1 MTALFVSILLLQA
14 PQTDAGWDDVRAI
27 PEGAAIKLVMK
38 GGTVEGAF
46 VAATDASLVIH
57 LKKGNYAVDRASI
70 KRLDRRLSGSNRGRN
85 TDLGVGLGIV
95 AGAIRGLFDRDAT
108 GVGKTMDLM
117 PFMLVG
123 AIAGS
128 TAPAVRWETVYKTQS
143 SLST

>member
-1 MTALFVSILLLQA
+1 MISALLALLLLA
-14 PQTDAGWDDVRAI
+14 GPQDLADWTAVRAI

-46 VAATDASLVIH
+46 VSANDTLLVIH

-128 TAPAVRWETVYKTQS
+128 TASAVRWETVYKTQD
-143 SLST
+143 